1 MDTHMSAGISA
12 ERWVDRF
19 LVSSDRRSTGFV
31 VITLV
36 ACLGLSY
43 AITFALGGTGSFGAS
58 LFLLVVIG
66 ASIRLTYTTAAGV
79 ALVAGL
85 LAGPLMPLD
94 VAAGE
99 AQQPSIWISRVV
111 TFLILSTVTAALVNR
126 VRAGQGRELTLA
138 QKERDLA
145 VGKAAVIATV
155 AHEFRSP
162 LTVINGVA
170 RMLENEDAIPEEFVP
185 LFGGLMDSTGRLID
199 LVSTMGAVLDGGG
212 SAVFLR
218 TEALVTRE
226 VVLSV
231 ASRVA
236 ARDAHGRLQVEV
248 APDAEFLHTDRELVE
263 QLLRHIVENALKFS
277 PMDQVVDVDVSRA
290 GDLVVFN
297 IADRGPGIDETLLST
312 DPFHQGDS
320 SITREQA
327 GLGLGLF
334 AATRIVQMLGGS
346 ITFESRQGG
355 GSVVRVEISS
365 QCT

>member
-1 MDTHMSAGISA
+1 MPAGISA

-19 LVSSDRRSTGFV
+19 LVSSDRRSPGFV
-31 VITLV
+31 AITLLT
-36 ACLGLSY
+36 CLGISY
-43 AITFALGGTGSFGAS
+43 AVTFALGGTGNFGAS

-66 ASIRLTYTTAAGV
+66 ASIRLSYPAALGV
-79 ALVAGL
+79 TIVAGI
-85 LAGPLMPLD
+85 LAGPLMPLH

-99 AQQPSIWISRVV
+99 AQQPSVWISRIV
-111 TFLILSTVTAALVNR
+111 TFLVLSTVTAALVNR
-126 VRAGQGRELTLA
+126 VRVGQGRELSLA

-185 LFGGLMDSTGRLID
+185 LFEGLMESTDRLID
-199 LVSTMGAVLDGGG
+199 LVTTMGAVLDGGG

-226 VVLSV
+226 VLRSV
-231 ASRVA
+231 AARVA
-236 ARDAHGRLQVEV
+236 ARDAHGRLNVEV
-248 APDAEFLHTDRELVE
+248 APDAEFLHTDRELLE

-277 PMDQVVDVDVSRA
+277 PMDQVVDVDVSRTA
-290 GDLVVFN
+290 EGVVFN
-297 IADRGPGIDETLLST
+297 IADRGPGVDEHMLST
-312 DPFHQGDS
+312 EPFHQGDS

-334 AATRIVQMLGGS
+334 AATRIVQMLGGAL
-346 ITFESRQGG
+346 TFEARPGG
-355 GSVVRVEISS
+355 GSLVRVEVAS
-365 QCT
+365 QRS